1 MQKVKEDPKPLTQL
15 VLFGYTSDSLSKK
28 PKRRKY
34 QTFILAPHFEGLM
47 KKYPTSRKEK
57 SPGTPRKHLELSFH
71 EK

>member
-34 QTFILAPHFEGLM
+34 QTFMIAPHFDGLM
-47 KKYPTSRKEK
+47 KKYPDPRRKKPSEASYK
-57 SPGTPRKHLELSFH
+57 QLELSF
-71 EK
+71 ER

>member
-1 MQKVKEDPKPLTQL
+1 MSHSQEGDPLRQRL
-15 VLFGYTSDSLSKK
+15 LFGYTSDSLPKK
-28 PKRRKY
+28 VKRRKY

-57 SPGTPRKHLELSFH
+57 SPGTPRKQVELSFH